1 MGGSLFLDAVPS
13 VGDKYFLPQMSGVL
27 GLICYFSFQIFYVYF
42 YEPLSGLVLLVVIFL
57 TSGYHYHIQPVHTH
71 AERSGRE
78 LQIVS
83 TDSHQPVQSI
93 PR

>member
-1 MGGSLFLDAVPS
+1 MFLDSVPS
-13 VGDKYFLPQMSGVL
+13 VRNKYFLPQMSGVL

-42 YEPLSGLVLLVVIFL
+42 YETLSGLVLLIVIFL

-78 LQIVS
+78 LQIVN
-83 TDSHQPVQSI
+83 TDSQQPVQFI